1 MKKEKNQAYC
11 AVDFAFQRIGGK
23 YRGRILWYLNAHK
36 VLRYGELKRLLQGIT
51 TKMLTQTLRE
61 LEQDGMVNRKVY
73 LEVPPKVEYSLTSAS
88 LELIPLINELREWAD
103 RQIIARTISG
113 EKIPC

>member
-1 MKKEKNQAYC
+1 MRKDKNEAYC

-23 YRGRILWYLNAHK
+23 YRGRILWYLNEYS

-73 LEVPPKVEYSLTSAS
+73 LEVPPKVEYSLTPAS
-88 LELIPLINELREWAD
+88 MELIPLINELRKWAD
-103 RQIIARTISG
+103 RRIIERPKSG
-113 EKIPC
+113 EKISC